1 MKIQNVS
8 SISEAFE
15 ALDGKA
21 YTLDGIHGHFKNET
35 FRGETRIAHY
45 PSKKGQQTEEYRRTR
60 AQLGDDWSN
69 DLSQSERLGEIMW
82 ECGIRFPREQ
92 SRGA

>member
-8 SISEAFE
+8 NIAEAFE

-35 FRGETRIAHY
+35 FRGEARIAHY
-45 PSKKGQQTEEYRRTR
+45 PSKKGQQTKEYRELRTR
-60 AQLGDDWSN
+60 LGDDWSS

-92 SRGA
+92 SHGA